1 MPPQQPFSRA
11 HPLAAFTKSIFMRIL
26 KNIALQI
33 WWKQQNSEKKKH
45 LYARLRCFFFLSFS
59 ESESMRK
66 TFDGNRSA
74 ESTHL
79 TWLIGCLRC
88 LHYNHCITSLS
99 NFGSTTEQAAIFEK
113 RLTFKHCLF
122 EQCGRALPLVYMY
135 TLFKVI
141 KSKSYFESRTRV
153 VSPCPLSCLTDSRT
167 TKCSSFKGTYLFQPL
182 LYHRILFCR
191 TVTPAGRNTALDVAG
206 QLIG

>member
-33 WWKQQNSEKKKH
+33 LWKRQNSEKKNICT
-45 LYARLRCFFFLSFS
+45 LAWGVFFFLSFS
-59 ESESMRK
+59 ESEPMRK

-99 NFGSTTEQAAIFEK
+99 NFGSTTEQAVIFEK

-141 KSKSYFESRTRV
+141 VLFSKSHTCSQSLPSQ
-153 VSPCPLSCLTDSRT
+153 SPNRQQNNKMQFIQGNVFIPTTSVPSDPLSVEQLP
-167 TKCSSFKGTYLFQPL
+167 QQV
-182 LYHRILFCR
+182 
-191 TVTPAGRNTALDVAG
+191 VTLHWMLQAS
-206 QLIG
+206 

>member
-33 WWKQQNSEKKKH
+33 LWKQQNSEKKNICTLAWGVFFFCLFPNQSQCAKH
-45 LYARLRCFFFLSFS
+45 LTETDLPNQLISR
-59 ESESMRK
+59 
-66 TFDGNRSA
+66 DWSA
-74 ESTHL
+74 V
-79 TWLIGCLRC
+79 CAV
-88 LHYNHCITSLS
+88 CITITALLHCQ
-99 NFGSTTEQAAIFEK
+99 TLEAAQAAIFEK

-153 VSPCPLSCLTDSRT
+153 VSPCPLSCLTDSRA

-182 LYHRILFCR
+182 LYHRILFLWNSY
-191 TVTPAGRNTALDVAG
+191 PSGS
-206 QLIG
+206 